1 MVEPDAGDT
10 QEDITVDNF
19 TRKIKDESWAEF
31 MPKGISKEDFN
42 KIRKCF
48 NATRFEEAGKKYRA
62 LTREADFL
70 HVEERIKQI
79 TEIFSY
85 FRNPDKETVL
95 TPWRVVNMHLSET
108 LGGWCF
114 YDETFDE
121 KNGMLDLPRYV
132 DQGDLSKDLFDNV
145 DVCGEVQTKI
155 LEINSKTGL
164 YPLYITY
171 SLYRR
176 RLKEYID
183 AECIDI
189 STISVQEEQVVW
201 DDIVKDNIY
210 VICNTPMAVG
220 ITRRTLFGFRGVEK
234 KANIKNI
241 KLKERVIN
249 DQENLVSELTKTG
262 FWKGTTSKDM
272 IKFNAVIGNP
282 PYMETTNVN
291 NRQNPIYHYFYDIAG
306 ALSSVYTLIS
316 PARFLFNAGLTPSEW
331 NKKMLKD
338 EHLQVVYYSSD
349 STTCFPNTAING
361 GVAIVLRNESVKNPP
376 INLFLPDEN
385 LRSIASRFNPAGSNS
400 LKNIVYGGRSD
411 LKFNNAFL
419 EAYPNSPQDRLS
431 LIQKKRPAVKRL
443 GPNEEYE
450 LKTSTIEALPY
461 AFKDYVNNP
470 DDYYHILGLVDSK
483 RVWKYSMR
491 KYLSPRYPN
500 NNNIEKYK
508 VIISESDGAAG
519 QVGNPVPARLIG
531 KPEIGKPGDTATSTF
546 ISVGAFNTEEEA
558 INCSKYM
565 RTKFLRCLVGILKV
579 TQHNPPSV
587 WAYVPIQ
594 DFTSQSDINW
604 NMSISDIDIQL
615 YDKYHFDV
623 FEREFVE
630 KFIAPLE

>member
-1 MVEPDAGDT
+1 
-10 QEDITVDNF
+10 
-19 TRKIKDESWAEF
+19 
-31 MPKGISKEDFN
+31 
-42 KIRKCF
+42 
-48 NATRFEEAGKKYRA
+48 
-62 LTREADFL
+62 
-70 HVEERIKQI
+70 
-79 TEIFSY
+79 
-85 FRNPDKETVL
+85 
-95 TPWRVVNMHLSET
+95 
-108 LGGWCF
+108 
-114 YDETFDE
+114 
-121 KNGMLDLPRYV
+121 MLDLPRYV
-132 DQGDLSKDLFDNV
+132 DQGDLSKDLFDFV

-431 LIQKKRPAVKRL
+431 FIQKKRPAVKRL